1 MVMEPVIDSP
11 VEGVECKRTLSNSPQ
26 SSQSIQSLVCCLV
39 QCSGVSGPAEVLTD
53 VHTKESEENDLLYL

>member
-11 VEGVECKRTLSNSPQ
+11 VEGVECKRTLSNSP
-26 SSQSIQSLVCCLV
+26 QSLVCCLV